1 MGKVQVLS
9 GEHMKTNNVNW
20 TKKQGEMKLHPQASG
35 QPREEE
41 NLRNSD
47 TNNTSCSSIWLLQ
60 NESIEAQPPTTI
72 QVSRS
77 TDASKWV
84 NDQS

>member
-1 MGKVQVLS
+1 
-9 GEHMKTNNVNW
+9 MKTNNVNW

-47 TNNTSCSSIWLLQ
+47 TNNTSCSSI
-60 NESIEAQPPTTI
+60 
-72 QVSRS
+72 
-77 TDASKWV
+77 
-84 NDQS
+84 